1 MKKEDE
7 IDTEIEEFIRLPKK
21 NLVSRVEWLETQIS
35 TRRRLS
41 DESIAK
47 LNTQQFLLE
56 ERIKTLRYTQGNER
70 VTGIRKD
77 FQIQHQILEIYK
89 LNEILA
95 CFKDVSYFQF
105 RIQDAQ
111 EELNKQNQRLKL
123 LD

>member
-1 MKKEDE
+1 MKKEE
-7 IDTEIEEFIRLPKK
+7 ETDTEIEEFIRLPKK
-21 NLVSRVEWLETQIS
+21 NLASRIEWFEKQIR
-35 TRRRLS
+35 TREKLS

-56 ERIKTLRYTQGNER
+56 ERIKALRYAQGSER
-70 VTGIRKD
+70 ATGIRKD
-77 FQIQHQILEIYK
+77 FQIQHQILEVYK

-95 CFKDVSYFQF
+95 CFKDVSYLQF